1 MWIMKTE
8 SRLDLMLLLVLL
20 TVGESDGSSVVGQT
34 GQSVT
39 LSCKYDISKH
49 GAQHVCWGRGEIPT
63 LGCGDQLV
71 STDGHKVRTRASS
84 RYQLLGRLE
93 AGDVSLTILDL
104 TETDAGRY
112 GCRVRVQGPFNDNK
126 HHLDL
131 IVERAPLHTS
141 TVRST
146 TISALTGSDVTESK
160 PTEVTWA
167 KEVTRA
173 PEMWITAV
181 QQQQQ
186 VNSLQSLFG
195 NTVRVSFIVFIPAV
209 LLITC
214 YRVWRRNQT
223 DRRLNQSEEED
234 TETEAA
240 ALRAVGTLP
249 PPPESSE
256 SRKASFQFRLL
267 LPRAS
272 LCRQGLVRR
281 GP

>member
-20 TVGESDGSSVVGQT
+20 TGTVGESDGSSVVGQT

-49 GAQHVCWGRGEIPT
+49 GAQHVCWGRGELT
-63 LGCGDQLV
+63 NARCSDLLV
-71 STDGHKVRTRASS
+71 STDGHKVITRASS

-112 GCRVRVQGPFNDNK
+112 GCRVEIPGWFNDEK

-131 IVERAPLHTS
+131 IVERAPLHTC
-141 TVRST
+141 TGRST
-146 TISALTGSDVTESK
+146 TITATTGSDVTDNE
-160 PTEVTWA
+160 PTQ
-167 KEVTRA
+167 VTRA
-173 PEMWITAV
+173 PEMWSTAV
-181 QQQQQ
+181 QQ
-186 VNSLQSLFG
+186 VNSLQSFVG
-195 NTVRVSFIVFIPAV
+195 NTLRVSFIVFIPAL

-214 YRVWRRNQT
+214 YRVWKRNQT

-234 TETEAA
+234 T
-240 ALRAVGTLP
+240 L
-249 PPPESSE
+249 
-256 SRKASFQFRLL
+256 
-267 LPRAS
+267 
-272 LCRQGLVRR
+272 
-281 GP
+281 